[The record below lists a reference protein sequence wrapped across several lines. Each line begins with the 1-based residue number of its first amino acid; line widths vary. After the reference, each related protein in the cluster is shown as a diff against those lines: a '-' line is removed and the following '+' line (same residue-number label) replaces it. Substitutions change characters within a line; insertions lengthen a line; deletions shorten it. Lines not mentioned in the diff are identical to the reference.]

1 MVADTS
7 GSTRPPSQ
15 ACCLS
20 GRYLDNHVDTTNI
33 YLCSLTYII
42 ILVQFQLEEGKS
54 GGIIANAENAN
65 AMQNMDLNNLTR
77 FYMDDV

>member
-1 MVADTS
+1 MDVDTL
-7 GSTRPPSQ
+7 GLTRPPSQ

-20 GRYLDNHVDTTNI
+20 GRYLDNYVDTTNI
-33 YLCSLTYII
+33 YSSSLTYII

-54 GGIIANAENAN
+54 GDIIANAER
-65 AMQNMDLNNLTR
+65 NMDLNNLTR